1 MNVRERRQLQAR
13 LELTELIEEYG
24 RGRTAELLDVHRTTV
39 ERWISGQVPV
49 PQAVLIAMK
58 AAARSILPGQD
69 LAAWRGWTFGRD
81 GDLYGPEGRGYHPG
95 DLLGLPYL
103 KALVR
108 AQRQEV
114 EQLQAKIAQ
123 LERNLDL
130 LHTAANDRSA

>member
-1 MNVRERRQLQAR
+1 MNARERRQLQAR

-24 RGRTAELLDVHRTTV
+24 RARTAELLEVHRTTV
-39 ERWISGQVPV
+39 ERWLTGQVPV
-49 PQAVLIAMK
+49 PVAVLIALK

-69 LAAWRGWTFGRD
+69 TAAWAGWHFGRD
-81 GDLYGPEGRGYHPG
+81 GDLYGPDGRGYHPG
-95 DLLGLPYL
+95 NLLGLPYL
-103 KALVR
+103 HAQIS
-108 AQRQEV
+108 AQRQQV